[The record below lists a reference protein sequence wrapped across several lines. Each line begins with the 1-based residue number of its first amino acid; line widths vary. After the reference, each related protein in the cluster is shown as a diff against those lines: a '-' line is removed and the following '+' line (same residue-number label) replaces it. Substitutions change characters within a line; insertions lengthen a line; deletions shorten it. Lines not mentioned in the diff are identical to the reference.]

1 MLALMTALK
10 AVASKLEVRDWI
22 ILGFLFVMIGM
33 GTHNLFLVNQR
44 DSLRIDLR
52 ELKLSHAEEV
62 ASYKARLDSAAVA
75 NAATQARYDAVIREL
90 DAAKIP
96 TEPEALRKWVLSW
109 RRR

>member
-1 MLALMTALK
+1 MLALMTALR

-22 ILGFLFVMIGM
+22 ILGFLLVVIGM
-33 GTHNLFLVNQR
+33 GTHNIFLVNQR

-52 ELKLSHAEEV
+52 ELKLSRAEEV

>member
-1 MLALMTALK
+1 MLALMTTLK
-10 AVASKLEVRDWI
+10 AVAGKLEVRDWI
-22 ILGFLFVMIGM
+22 ILGFLLVVIGM

-96 TEPEALRKWVLSW
+96 TEPEALRKWALSW

>member
-1 MLALMTALK
+1 MLALMTALR

-22 ILGFLFVMIGM
+22 ILGSLLVVIGM

-62 ASYKARLDSAAVA
+62 ANYRSRLDSAAVA

>member
-1 MLALMTALK
+1 MLALVTALK
-10 AVASKLEVRDWI
+10 AAASKLEVRDWI
-22 ILGFLFVMIGM
+22 ILGSLLVVIGM

-62 ASYKARLDSAAVA
+62 ANYRSRLDSAAVA

>member
-10 AVASKLEVRDWI
+10 AVTSKLEVRDWI
-22 ILGFLFVMIGM
+22 ILGFLLVVIGM
-33 GTHNLFLVNQR
+33 GMHNLFLVSQR

-62 ASYKARLDSAAVA
+62 ADYRSRLDSAAVA